1 MDKKRRYQFQVSA
14 QHIDFQKK
22 VSLSSLFH
30 LILKTA
36 GKDADNN
43 GFGLLK
49 LQSDDYTWVLSRF
62 VMDMERFP
70 LENENI
76 TIETWIQDVGAMF
89 TTRNFRITNGED
101 RLIGY
106 VSSSWA
112 VIDMKTRQGVLLDSL
127 ASLNAFVWPETIPI
141 GVPTRIANV
150 KGDIANRFE
159 VKYSHIDVNCHASSP
174 FYIQWIADCFSLDF
188 YRMYKLKRFEINFLK
203 EITFGDTGVVYRESK
218 AKNDYLFQLVTSE
231 KGISCRARIQFEDEG
246 NC

>member
-1 MDKKRRYQFQVSA
+1 MIEKKRKYRYQIST

-62 VMDMERFP
+62 VMDIERFP
-70 LENENI
+70 LENEDI

-89 TTRNFRITNGED
+89 TTRNFRITNNEEK
-101 RLIGY
+101 LIAY
-106 VSSSWA
+106 ASSSWA
-112 VIDMKTRQGVLLDSL
+112 VINMKTRQSVLLDTL
-127 ASLNAFVWPETIPI
+127 PSLNDFILPETTPI
-141 GVPTRIANV
+141 GTPTRIANV
-150 KGDIANRFE
+150 KGEVANRFE
-159 VKYSHIDVNCHASSP
+159 VKYSHIDVNRHASSP

-188 YRMYKLKRFEINFLK
+188 YQTHTPTRFEINFLK
-203 EITFGDTGVVYRESK
+203 EITFGDSGEVIRELK
-218 AKNDYLFQLVTSE
+218 AEEDYYFQIVTQE
-231 KGISCRARIQFEDEG
+231 KGVTCRARMVF
-246 NC
+246 

>member
-1 MDKKRRYQFQVSA
+1 MEKKRKYRYQISA

-22 VSLSSLFH
+22 VTLSSLFN
-30 LILKTA
+30 LILETA

-70 LENENI
+70 LENEEI

-106 VSSSWA
+106 ASSSWA
-112 VIDMKTRQGVLLDSL
+112 VINMQTRESVLLDTLPSL
-127 ASLNAFVWPETIPI
+127 SEFILSETTPI

-150 KGDIANRFE
+150 KGDVANRFE
-159 VKYSHIDVNCHASSP
+159 VKYSHIDVNRHASSP

-188 YRMYKLKRFEINFLK
+188 YLTNNLKRFEINFLK
-203 EITFGDTGVVYRESK
+203 EITFGDTGEVYQETK
-218 AKNDYLFQLVTSE
+218 AENDYYFQIITRE
-231 KGISCRARIQFEDEG
+231 KGIACRARLQYEAEK
-246 NC
+246 